1 MDGILLIDKE
11 AGFTSHDVVAVLR
24 GILHQKKIGHAGT
37 LDPGATGL
45 LPVCLGKAT
54 KCVNLA
60 ADADKCYSA
69 VLKLGIVTD
78 TQDIGGTVLQ
88 EKAVSVSEE
97 EVRTAVN
104 SFVGGYDQI
113 PPMYSAKKVNGQ
125 KLYDLARKGKVVER
139 QPVHVRIN
147 RIRIDRIAFP
157 EVAMTV
163 SCGKGTYIR
172 TLCHDIGARLGCG
185 AAMLELRRTAV
196 AGFGIE
202 QATTLEE
209 VRRAAEAGAAE
220 ELIIPVNELF
230 AGYKRFT
237 VSPEHEKA
245 LYNGN
250 ALFLHW
256 GETSD
261 RFADGEQAAVFDHQ
275 GELQAV
281 YSFSEKEGRLKPFKM
296 LLTR

>member
-37 LDPGATGL
+37 LDPDATGL

-69 VLKLGIVTD
+69 VMTLGIITD
-78 TQDIGGTVLQ
+78 TQDLGGTVLQ
-88 EKAVSVSEE
+88 ERAVSVSEE

-104 SFVGGYDQI
+104 SFAGGYDQI

-125 KLYDLARKGKVVER
+125 KLYDLARKGKVIER
-139 QPVHVRIN
+139 QPVPVRIG
-147 RIRIDRIAFP
+147 RIRIDWISLP

-185 AAMLELRRTAV
+185 AAMKTLRRTAV

-202 QATTLEE
+202 QAVTLEE
-209 VRRAAEAGAAE
+209 VRNAAEAGTAE
-220 ELIIPVNELF
+220 ELLIPVKDLF

-237 VSPEHEKA
+237 VSPAHETA

-250 ALFLHW
+250 ALFLQW
-256 GETSD
+256 GEASG